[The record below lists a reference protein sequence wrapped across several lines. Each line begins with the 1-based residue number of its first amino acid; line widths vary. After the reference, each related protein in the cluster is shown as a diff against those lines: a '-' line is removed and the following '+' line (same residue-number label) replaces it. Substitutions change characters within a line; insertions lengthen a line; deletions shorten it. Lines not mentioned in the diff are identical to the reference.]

1 MSKTIRQL
9 WRDEFCRDGMCV
21 LCCDTGEVQTS
32 KRMPGGYTFGVKQPC
47 ICPNGRALKGQQA
60 GFAARLHMDGKE

>member
-21 LCCDTGEVQTS
+21 LCCNTGEIQTAR
-32 KRMPGGYTFGVKQPC
+32 RMPGGYTYGVKAPC
-47 ICPNGRALKGQQA
+47 ICPNGRALKTGVVLA
-60 GFAARLHMDGKE
+60 TRRLEVGK